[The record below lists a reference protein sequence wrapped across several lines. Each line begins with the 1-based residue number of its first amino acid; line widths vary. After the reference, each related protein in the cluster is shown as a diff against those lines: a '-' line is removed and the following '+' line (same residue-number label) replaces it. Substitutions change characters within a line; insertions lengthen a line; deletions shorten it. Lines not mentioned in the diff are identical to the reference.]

1 VKTTA
6 KVNQMG
12 QEMEGESYVTEYM
25 DVNGVKFA
33 KVIKQMVNGMEL
45 GGMTFTKVEIDK
57 PLDDSVF
64 KIK

>member
-12 QEMEGESYVTEYM
+12 QEMEVESYITEYI
-25 DVNGVKFA
+25 DISGVKFP

-45 GGMTFTKVEIDK
+45 GGMTFKVVELDK
-57 PLDDSVF
+57 PMEDSIF
-64 KIK
+64 KIN